1 MEVLKERRDEFGTDF
16 NENKKTLNSNYDITS
31 KLLRNEVAGYITKF
45 IKKEIKIKMEKTKL
59 SENQEEVLNQHE
71 SIELTTESAPKES
84 ET

>member
-1 MEVLKERRDEFGTDF
+1 MQ
-16 NENKKTLNSNYDITS
+16 TLNSKYDITS

>member
-1 MEVLKERRDEFGTDF
+1 MEVLKESRDEFGTDF
-16 NENKKTLNSNYDITS
+16 NENKKTLNSKYDITS